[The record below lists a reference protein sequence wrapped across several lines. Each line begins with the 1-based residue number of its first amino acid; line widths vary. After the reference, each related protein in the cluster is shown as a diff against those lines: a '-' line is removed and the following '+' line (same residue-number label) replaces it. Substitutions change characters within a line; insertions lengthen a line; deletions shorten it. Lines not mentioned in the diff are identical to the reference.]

1 MNKSTGELLDSLKSV
16 RSYDEFLKKEM
27 GELNF
32 GTLAEYLDMLIKS
45 KKLKKSEIIVK
56 SNLDKNY
63 AYQIFNGTKTNP
75 SRDKVLMLA
84 FGMGLD
90 FSETAVLLKNAK
102 QPELY
107 VRDPRDSIIIFCL
120 ENHLTLIQA
129 NEQLMDKSFALME

>member
-16 RSYDEFLKKEM
+16 RSYDEFLKKEI

-32 GTLAEYLDMLIKS
+32 STLAEYLEMLIES
-45 KKLKKSEIIVK
+45 KKLKKSDIITRG
-56 SNLDKNY
+56 NLDKNY

-90 FSETAVLLKNAK
+90 FNETTVLLKNAK
-102 QPELY
+102 QPDLY
-107 VRDPRDSIIIFCL
+107 IRDPRDSVIIFCL
-120 ENHLTLIQA
+120 ENHMTLIQA
-129 NEQLMDKSFALME
+129 NEQLLDNGLEVME

>member
-1 MNKSTGELLDSLKSV
+1 MIKKEIGEL
-16 RSYDEFLKKEM
+16 Y
-27 GELNF
+27 F
-32 GTLAEYLDMLIKS
+32 GTFAEYLEFLIEN
-45 KKLKKSEIIVK
+45 KKLRKSEIITR

-90 FSETAVLLKNAK
+90 FNETAVLLKYARL
-102 QPELY
+102 PELY

-120 ENHLTLIQA
+120 ENHLNLIQT
-129 NEQLMDKSFALME
+129 NEQLMDNGLEILE